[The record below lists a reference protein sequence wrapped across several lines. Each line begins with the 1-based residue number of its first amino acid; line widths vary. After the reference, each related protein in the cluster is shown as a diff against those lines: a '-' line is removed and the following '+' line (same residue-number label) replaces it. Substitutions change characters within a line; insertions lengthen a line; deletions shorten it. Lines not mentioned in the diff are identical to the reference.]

1 MCLKL
6 GQQLRELQWTS
17 LEWQVE
23 PLIRSAIPHFTDEG
37 KLRLR
42 EHSEDTGKESAV
54 IFRLVSSK
62 ARGSPSLILGPGL
75 WITEAAGGNSA
86 ERSLFLSV
94 VFLVK
99 RLLLGWHMV
108 RLWHVEENFHPTVCK
123 NYFLVHC
130 LPYLTLLLGSR
141 QCSWEAKF
149 TVIIR
154 FHKVSVHFWR
164 ATEGPGEMAWVE
176 VREGTKTMVGNEKY
190 SNIN

>member
-23 PLIRSAIPHFTDEG
+23 PLIWSAIPHFTDEG

-75 WITEAAGGNSA
+75 
-86 ERSLFLSV
+86 
-94 VFLVK
+94 
-99 RLLLGWHMV
+99 
-108 RLWHVEENFHPTVCK
+108 
-123 NYFLVHC
+123 
-130 LPYLTLLLGSR
+130 
-141 QCSWEAKF
+141 
-149 TVIIR
+149 
-154 FHKVSVHFWR
+154 
-164 ATEGPGEMAWVE
+164 
-176 VREGTKTMVGNEKY
+176 
-190 SNIN
+190 